1 MDCLARGPALWPGVS
16 NVDKRIGNSSDMQPG
31 ARSVPAEVG
40 DVPKAPQPRRF
51 TLPLKLTIMTV
62 FVLTTVPLLLANI
75 QINYISAQNVAR
87 AQAIE
92 LVERFRSE
100 TMREIVAE
108 FHGLKSLIS
117 NSAELGRQAP
127 DILSDNR
134 SLPYLFGVLQHSETM
149 LNVYVGTEDGAFR
162 QARRLHDPNLPIHG
176 TVPPETSRYA
186 YRLVLPAEGQPVFD
200 HYVFLDDERTEL
212 GEVAAE
218 TGYDPRKRP
227 WYNVA
232 VSSGSTVITDPEL
245 FWAFGLVG
253 FTVAEAFSVDGALA
267 GVVAA
272 DVTLDSFSRYLAQKS
287 VSPNSLSYLLDEN
300 GLVLAASDGTT
311 SYGSDNDRV
320 ALPHVADVENRLVAF
335 AYGQRPFPS
344 EDEVYEFDLDRQSY
358 IVGLSSFEQDL
369 GKPWRLMVLTPL
381 GDFTGEFAKNNRDML
396 ALGFGAIALQ
406 LAIIYVIANLLSLPL
421 QRMARKVARIQNLE
435 DGSDL
440 PVVRSRV
447 REVAA
452 LSRAIETLDTAVQ
465 AFARFVPV
473 GLVRQL
479 LGSDQKLELGG
490 QSRFLT
496 ILFCDV
502 EAFSTLAERVA
513 SRDLLMRISSLLG
526 IVTNRV
532 HNYLGTIDKFVGDG
546 VMAFWGAPA
555 PLDDHAW
562 HACVAALAIQR
573 DMERLNA
580 EWRDAD
586 APQMR
591 LRIGIHSDVVLVGN
605 VGSNERLSY
614 TVLGDGVN
622 IASRLEGTNK
632 PYGTLICISH
642 DTYREAGDRLCV
654 RPIDEVRV
662 KGRRALVTIYELL
675 GAYEA
680 GDDVRPSPETV
691 ALARATQ
698 DAFDALVSGDQA
710 LALARYREIL
720 ENHPEDTVA
729 AFHVR
734 NIEAANAPGSPALRK
749 VEDVDADV

>member
-1 MDCLARGPALWPGVS
+1 MRDLTDLPSVSQGGLDAPGIVAKGPQA
-16 NVDKRIGNSSDMQPG
+16 
-31 ARSVPAEVG
+31 
-40 DVPKAPQPRRF
+40 RRF

-62 FVLTTVPLLLANI
+62 FVLTTVPVLLANI
-75 QINYISAQNVAR
+75 QINYMSSQSVAR
-87 AQAIE
+87 AHAVE

-108 FHGLKSLIS
+108 INALKSIIS
-117 NSAELGRQAP
+117 NTAELGQKAP
-127 DILSDNR
+127 DFLHDNGSLS
-134 SLPYLFGVLQHSETM
+134 YLFGVLQHSETT
-149 LNVYVGTEDGAFR
+149 LNVYVGMEDGSFR
-162 QARRLHDPNLPIHG
+162 QARRIHDPTAPIHG
-176 TVPPETSRYA
+176 TVPPDASQYA
-186 YRLVLPAEGQPVFD
+186 YRFVLPAEGQPVLD
-200 HYVFLDDERTEL
+200 RYVFLDSEQAEL

-227 WYNVA
+227 WYNFA
-232 VSSGSTVITDPEL
+232 IAADSTVITDPEL

-300 GLVLAASDGTT
+300 GLVLAASDETT
-311 SYGSDNDRV
+311 AYGGDNDQV

-335 AYGQRPFPS
+335 AYGQRPFKTD
-344 EDEVYEFDLDRQSY
+344 EEVYEFDLDGQSF
-358 IVGLSSFEQDL
+358 IVGLSPFREDL
-369 GKPWRLMVLTPL
+369 GKPWRLMVITPVA
-381 GDFTGEFAKNNRDML
+381 DFTAEFSRNNRHML
-396 ALGFGAIALQ
+396 LIGFAAIVLQ

-435 DGSDL
+435 NSSDL
-440 PVVRSRV
+440 PVVRSHV
-447 REVAA
+447 REVLA
-452 LSRAIETLDTAVQ
+452 LSRAIETLNSAVQ
-465 AFARFVPV
+465 AFALFVPI

-479 LGSDQKLELGG
+479 LESDQKLELGG
-490 QSRFLT
+490 HSRFLT

-502 EAFSTLAERVA
+502 EGFSTLAERVA
-513 SRDLLMRISSLLG
+513 SRDLLLRISSLLG
-526 IVTNRV
+526 VVTHRV
-532 HNYLGTIDKFVGDG
+532 HNDLGTIDKFVGDG

-562 HACVAALAIQR
+562 HACVAALSIER
-573 DMERLNA
+573 DMQRLNA
-580 EWRDAD
+580 EWRDTN
-586 APQMR
+586 APEMR
-591 LRIGIHSDVVLVGN
+591 LRVGIHSDVVLVGN

-654 RPIDEVRV
+654 RPVDEVRV
-662 KGRRALVTIYELL
+662 KGRRTLITIYELM
-675 GAYEA
+675 GAYGAAE
-680 GDDVRPSPETV
+680 DILPSPEMV
-691 ALARATQ
+691 CLAHATR
-698 DAFDALVSGDQA
+698 DAFDALLAGDHV
-710 LALARYREIL
+710 LALARYRAVL
-720 ENHPEDTVA
+720 ESHPDDGVA

-734 NIEAANAPGSPALRK
+734 NIEAANAPASSGLCNVEGS
-749 VEDVDADV
+749 DAEI

>member
-1 MDCLARGPALWPGVS
+1 MRDLTDLPSGSQGGLGAPGHVTRGPQS
-16 NVDKRIGNSSDMQPG
+16 
-31 ARSVPAEVG
+31 
-40 DVPKAPQPRRF
+40 RRF

-62 FVLTTVPLLLANI
+62 FVLTTVPVLLANI
-75 QINYISAQNVAR
+75 QINFTSAQNVAR
-87 AQAIE
+87 AQAVE

-100 TMREIVAE
+100 TMREIAAE
-108 FHGLKSLIS
+108 FHALKSIIA
-117 NSAELGRQAP
+117 NTAELGRKAP
-127 DILSDNR
+127 DFLSDNG
-134 SLPYLFGVLQHSETM
+134 SLSYLFGALQHSETM
-149 LNVYVGTEDGAFR
+149 LNVYVGTEDGSFR
-162 QARRLHDPNLPIHG
+162 QARRLQDPTAPIHG
-176 TVPPETSRYA
+176 TVPPAASKYA
-186 YRLVLPAEGQPVFD
+186 YRLVLPAEGQPVLD
-200 HYVFLDDERTEL
+200 RYVFIDSGQTEL

-232 VSSGSTVITDPEL
+232 VAAESTVITDPEV

-300 GLVLAASDGTT
+300 GLVLAASDETT
-311 SYGSDNDRV
+311 AYGSDNDRV

-335 AYGQRPFPS
+335 AYGQRPF
-344 EDEVYEFDLDRQSY
+344 EGEEEVYEFDLAGQSY
-358 IVGLSSFEQDL
+358 IVGLSSFEEDL

-381 GDFTGEFAKNNRDML
+381 GDFTGEFSKNNRDML
-396 ALGFGAIALQ
+396 LLGFGAIVLQ
-406 LAIIYVIANLLSLPL
+406 LAIIYVIASLLSLPL
-421 QRMARKVARIQNLE
+421 QRLARKVVRIQNLE
-435 DGSDL
+435 DSSDL

-465 AFARFVPV
+465 AFSRFVPI

-513 SRDLLMRISSLLG
+513 SRDLLLRISSLLG
-526 IVTNRV
+526 VVTHRV
-532 HNYLGTIDKFVGDG
+532 HNDLGTIDKFVGDG

-562 HACVAALAIQR
+562 RACVTALSIQR

-580 EWRDAD
+580 DWRDAD
-586 APQMR
+586 EPEMR
-591 LRIGIHSDVVLVGN
+591 LRVGIHSDVVLVGN

-622 IASRLEGTNK
+622 IASRLEGANK

-662 KGRRALVTIYELL
+662 KGRRTLVTIYELM
-675 GAYEA
+675 GAYGA
-680 GDDVRPSPETV
+680 GEDILPSPEIV
-691 ALARATQ
+691 ALARATR
-698 DAFDALVSGDQA
+698 DAFDALVAGDHA
-710 LALARYREIL
+710 LALARYRGVL
-720 ENHPEDTVA
+720 ESHPDDSVA

-734 NIEAANAPGSPALRK
+734 NIEAANAPASPVLGN
-749 VEDVDADV
+749 VDDSDAEI